1 MPTSRTA
8 RQHAAGPV
16 DIASTGPDSAPTGG
30 GTSTLPF
37 SGGDVPVGEA
47 AAPEPCP
54 GGGKCAIGLGT
65 AGASGPDQMAH
76 R

>member
-1 MPTSRTA
+1 MPTSRSA
-8 RQHAAGPV
+8 RQHAAPPV
-16 DIASTGPDSAPTGG
+16 DVASAAGPDSAPTGG

-37 SGGDVPVGEA
+37 SGGDVPVGD
-47 AAPEPCP
+47 APETCS
-54 GGGKCAIGLGT
+54 GGKCALDLGT